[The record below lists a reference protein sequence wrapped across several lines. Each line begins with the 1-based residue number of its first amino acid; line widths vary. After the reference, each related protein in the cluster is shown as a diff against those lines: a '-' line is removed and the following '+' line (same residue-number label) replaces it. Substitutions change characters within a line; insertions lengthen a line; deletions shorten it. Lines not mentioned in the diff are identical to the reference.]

1 VPLQF
6 QPWLTPPPLT
16 LAVPWLAVIV
26 FVIFLGN
33 TAPSLSFSFASSQ

>member
-1 VPLQF
+1 MPLQF
-6 QPWLTPPPLT
+6 QPWLIPPLT